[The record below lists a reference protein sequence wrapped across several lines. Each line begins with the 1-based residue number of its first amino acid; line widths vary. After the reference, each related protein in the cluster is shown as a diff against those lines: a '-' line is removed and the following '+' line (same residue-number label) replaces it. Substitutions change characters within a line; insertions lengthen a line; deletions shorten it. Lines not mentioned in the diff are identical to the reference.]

1 MSVLSVLFP
10 PCCGGCGAAGTPL
23 CPECWRRLRPAPPAM
38 PPPNV
43 ERCRSLLAYQGVG
56 RNLVV
61 RLKYSNDRSI
71 LDWLASGMAALV
83 GEEVKSIAGS
93 VVCWAPTTTERRRAR
108 GFDQAELLARAVAG
122 EIGVPCRGL
131 LTRRPGPAQTGRNR
145 DDRRTGP
152 GFAAALDDPVPPM
165 VLVVD
170 DVITT
175 GATVSATAEALR
187 RAGVQRVL
195 VVTAASTALK
205 VRAPSVDR

>member
-1 MSVLSVLFP
+1 
-10 PCCGGCGAAGTPL
+10 
-23 CPECWRRLRPAPPAM
+23 M

-43 ERCRSLLAYQGVG
+43 ERCRSLLAYHGVG

-71 LDWLASGMAALV
+71 LGWLASGMAALV
-83 GEEVKSIAGS
+83 SAEVKSVEGS
-93 VVCWAPTTTERRRAR
+93 VVCWAPTTTERLRAR
-108 GFDQAELLARAVAG
+108 GYDQAELLARAVSA

-145 DDRRTGP
+145 NDRRTGP

-175 GATVSATAEALR
+175 GATVSAAAAALR
-187 RAGVQRVL
+187 GAGVQRVL
-195 VVTAASTALK
+195 AVSAASTALK
-205 VRAPSVDR
+205 VRTASADP